1 MHYSCNKNQA
11 KKMNKFTTQINKKL
25 KNRFQS
31 QIEYIDKRS
40 KKMNKFTS
48 QINKNIKS
56 RFQSQIEYIDKKRLI
71 LSKIYLDDVKPKIE
85 KASSQIHRPN
95 IIETLQNQ
103 VEKFLKNDSDNVALK
118 QSLFWA
124 KSITWVLIGTT
135 GFAISWISLAKTD
148 EIVIAI
154 GKLEPKSGIIDVQ
167 MPLEGITSQVL
178 VKEGEEVKKGQVLIK
193 LDTEITAARNESLQ
207 KNLEINETIMKKYEN
222 LVTEGAITEIQYLM
236 QKERVQ
242 ELKSEVKTNQV
253 RMKYQEILSPADGK
267 VFELKP
273 KGPGYVAQTSQPVL
287 QIIPTGNLI
296 AKVEI
301 QSRTIGFVETGK
313 KADISIDSFPASDFG
328 VVEGV
333 VETIGSDALPPN
345 PAEGKGYRF
354 PATII
359 LETQYLKLKTGK
371 KLKLQPGMSL
381 NANIKLRKVTY
392 IQLLLNK
399 FGDKSASLKSI

>member
-1 MHYSCNKNQA
+1 MHYSYNKNQA
-11 KKMNKFTTQINKKL
+11 KKMNKFTNQINKKL

-31 QIEYIDKRS
+31 QIK
-40 KKMNKFTS
+40 
-48 QINKNIKS
+48 
-56 RFQSQIEYIDKKRLI
+56 YIDKKRLI
-71 LSKIYLDDVKPKIE
+71 LSKIYLDEVKPKID
-85 KASSQIHRPN
+85 KAKSQIHRQN

-103 VEKFLKNDSDNVALK
+103 VERVLKNDSDNVALK

-135 GFAISWISLAKTD
+135 GFAISWISIAKTD

-167 MPLEGITSQVL
+167 MPLEGVTSQVL
-178 VKEGEEVKKGQVLIK
+178 VKEGEEVKKGQLLIK
-193 LDTEITAARNESLQ
+193 LDTEITSARNESLQ
-207 KNLEINETIMKKYEN
+207 KNLEINNIIMKKYEN
-222 LVTEGAITEIQYLM
+222 LATEGALAEIQYLK

-242 ELKSEVKTNQV
+242 ELKSEIKSNQV
-253 RMKYQEILSPADGK
+253 RLKYQEILSPADGK
-267 VFELKP
+267 VFDLKP

-287 QIIPTGNLI
+287 QIIPTENLI

-328 VVEGV
+328 VLKGV

-345 PAEGKGYRF
+345 RAEGKGYRF
-354 PATII
+354 PATIV

-381 NANIKLRKVTY
+381 NANIKLRKLTY